1 MANETAE
8 APKKGGTRLTLI
20 LVAVFG
26 LLSLA
31 GGAALPYFLLHAPDK
46 GEHGKEDD
54 AHGHGS
60 SAKQTY
66 VSFGEVVVNLNE
78 DRLTR
83 YLKIKILLVTDS
95 SNEKALNELV
105 QKKKPILK
113 NWLIAHLSDKS
124 LQEVS
129 GATGVNKL
137 RREIWHQF
145 NLELYSDGSEKIL
158 DVFFEDFVVQ

>member
-1 MANETAE
+1 MANES
-8 APKKGGTRLTLI
+8 APAAKKGSTRLTLI

-26 LLSLA
+26 LLALAA
-31 GGAALPYFLLHAPDK
+31 GGALPYFLLHAPAKDDSDK
-46 GEHGKEDD
+46 EKEG
-54 AHGHGS
+54 HGHA
-60 SAKQTY
+60 SAAKHAY

-83 YLKIKILLVTDS
+83 YLKIKVLLVTDAH
-95 SNEKALNELV
+95 NEKALVDLV
-105 QKKKPILK
+105 QKRKPVLK

-129 GATGVNKL
+129 GASGVNKL

-145 NLELYSDGSEKIL
+145 NAELYSDGSEKIL
-158 DVFFEDFVVQ
+158 DVFFEEFVVQ